1 MPDTHWVSRADK
13 TSSCE
18 RKVDVK
24 RYLMTLRTSPTQHS
38 TVPKTETLHPTPS
51 IPPITHH
58 TPAII
63 GTGTSLAEEQKHK
76 SIGTIT
82 QQHQH
87 RWFVSCFNY
96 PHINHRKVDSR
107 HGRQHK
113 PTSVIVHYPQSPTS
127 HDFIVPRSPFTLPSV
142 MDLSILACDAS

>member
-38 TVPKTETLHPTPS
+38 TETPS
-51 IPPITHH
+51 IITHH
-58 TPAII
+58 QPSLII

-96 PHINHRKVDSR
+96 PHINHREVDSR

-127 HDFIVPRSPFTLPSV
+127 HDFSVPRSPFTLPSV